1 MDYQIRCEDNRADW
15 VRVRTEVFI
24 EEQGFQEEFDDQDA
38 SATHLTLYTPLGEL
52 VGCGRF
58 FETEP
63 GVYRLGRIAV
73 LPKFRGQGAGR
84 AIVLEMEQLARDRG
98 ARRADVDAQVRAM
111 EFYHGLGY
119 TEHGEQHMDEHV
131 PHIDM
136 SKAL

>member
-24 EEQGFQEEFDDQDA
+24 EEQGFQEEFGDQDA

-84 AIVLEMEQLARDRG
+84 AVCWRWNNSPTTA
-98 ARRADVDAQVRAM
+98 ARRADVDPPRCAPWSFITAWAIPNTVNSTWTSMCRI
-111 EFYHGLGY
+111 L
-119 TEHGEQHMDEHV
+119 
-131 PHIDM
+131 P
-136 SKAL
+136 